1 MGTIKKNIWDELGI
15 ARSTYFKFKKL
26 GMPEEVTKAKDWLAL
41 RQNLQ
46 PVGREAEGVMVHGK
60 RYTAQD
66 IIDLRA
72 NLLEGQAENVNL
84 KNRIERLNV
93 LEREGQLL
101 PAEELT
107 NTLGQIIIPLR
118 KALDQMP
125 ENIAGAVN
133 PQDPAR
139 AETIM
144 MQELHN
150 IYADL
155 VKSLKA
161 NEQTSE
167 FRV

>member
-1 MGTIKKNIWDELGI
+1 MGEIKKSIWDELGI

-26 GMPEEVTKAKDWLAL
+26 GMPKQVTKAKEWLAL

-46 PVGREAEGVMVHGK
+46 PAGREAEGLMVHGK

-72 NLLEGQAENVNL
+72 NLLEGQTENINL

-93 LEREGQLL
+93 LEREGELL
-101 PAEELT
+101 PADELT

-139 AETIM
+139 AETIIN
-144 MQELHN
+144 QELYN

>member
-1 MGTIKKNIWDELGI
+1 MTDSNENKWGVLGI
-15 ARSTYFKFKKL
+15 ARSTYYKFISL
-26 GMPEEVTKAKDWLAL
+26 GMPKDEVGAKDWLAL

-46 PVGREAEGVMVHGK
+46 PAGREAEGVMVHGK

-72 NLLEGQAENVNL
+72 NLLEGQTENINL
-84 KNRIERLNV
+84 KNRIETLNV

>member
-26 GMPEEVTKAKDWLAL
+26 GMPEDLDKAKDWLAL

-46 PVGREAEGVMVHGK
+46 PAGREAEGVMVHGK

-72 NLLEGQAENVNL
+72 SLLEGQTENVNL

-93 LEREGQLL
+93 LEREGELL

-144 MQELHN
+144 TQELHN

>member
-84 KNRIERLNV
+84 KNRIERLDV
-93 LEREGQLL
+93 LEREGELL

>member
-1 MGTIKKNIWDELGI
+1 MTTTCKEDWKALGI
-15 ARSTYFKFKKL
+15 ARSTYYKFISL
-26 GMPEEVTKAKDWLAL
+26 GMPKDKAKAKDWLAL

-46 PVGREAEGVMVHGK
+46 PAGREAEGVMVHGK

-72 NLLEGQAENVNL
+72 NLLEGQTENVNL

-93 LEREGQLL
+93 LEREGELL
-101 PAEELT
+101 PADELT

-144 MQELHN
+144 TQELHN

-155 VKSLKA
+155 VKSLKS

>member
-1 MGTIKKNIWDELGI
+1 MGTINKNIWDELGI
-15 ARSTYFKFKKL
+15 ARSTFFKFKKL
-26 GMPEEVTKAKDWLAL
+26 GMPEEMTKAKDWLAL

-46 PVGREAEGVMVHGK
+46 PAGREADGVMVHGK

-144 MQELHN
+144 TQELHN

-161 NEQTSE
+161 NEQTKE

>member
-1 MGTIKKNIWDELGI
+1 MTTTNKADWKKLGI
-15 ARSTYFKFKKL
+15 ARSTYYKFISL
-26 GMPEEVTKAKDWLAL
+26 GMPKDQAGAKDWLAL

-46 PVGREAEGVMVHGK
+46 PAGREAEGVMVHGK

-72 NLLEGQAENVNL
+72 SLLEGQTENVNL

-93 LEREGQLL
+93 LEREGELL

-139 AETIM
+139 AETIIT
-144 MQELHN
+144 QELHN
-150 IYADL
+150 IYSDL

-161 NEQTSE
+161 NEQTESI
-167 FRV
+167 RL

>member
-1 MGTIKKNIWDELGI
+1 MGEIKESIWDELGI

-46 PVGREAEGVMVHGK
+46 PAGREAEGVMVHGK

-72 NLLEGQAENVNL
+72 NLLEGQTENINL

-93 LEREGQLL
+93 LEREGELL
-101 PAEELT
+101 PADELT

-139 AETIM
+139 AETIIN
-144 MQELHN
+144 QELHN

>member
-1 MGTIKKNIWDELGI
+1 MTTICKEDWKALGI
-15 ARSTYFKFKKL
+15 ARSTYYKFISL
-26 GMPEEVTKAKDWLAL
+26 GMPKDKAKAKDWLAL

-46 PVGREAEGVMVHGK
+46 PAGREAEGVMVHGK

-72 NLLEGQAENVNL
+72 NLLEGQTENVNL

-93 LEREGQLL
+93 LEREGELL
-101 PAEELT
+101 PADELT

-139 AETIM
+139 AETIIT
-144 MQELHN
+144 QELHN

-161 NEQTSE
+161 NEQTQE

>member
-167 FRV
+167 FRL

>member
-1 MGTIKKNIWDELGI
+1 MGTINKTIWDELGI

-26 GMPEEVTKAKDWLAL
+26 GMPEEIAKAKDWLAL

-46 PVGREAEGVMVHGK
+46 PVGREAEGVIVHGK

-107 NTLGQIIIPLR
+107 NTLGQILIPLR

-155 VKSLKA
+155 VKSLKS

>member
-1 MGTIKKNIWDELGI
+1 MMRKPGTSATREHILQFI
-15 ARSTYFKFKKL
+15 RSFIGDRGYAPTVRDIVK
-26 GMPEEVTKAKDWLAL
+26 GC
-41 RQNLQ
+41 NLSS
-46 PVGREAEGVMVHGK
+46 
-60 RYTAQD
+60 TAVVQHH
-66 IIDLRA
+66 
-72 NLLEGQAENVNL
+72 
-84 KNRIERLNV
+84 LNV

-144 MQELHN
+144 TQELHN

-167 FRV
+167 FRL

>member
-26 GMPEEVTKAKDWLAL
+26 GMPEEVPKAKDWLAL

-46 PVGREAEGVMVHGK
+46 PVGREAEGLMVHGK

-72 NLLEGQAENVNL
+72 NLLEGQTENVNL

-93 LEREGQLL
+93 LEREGELL
-101 PAEELT
+101 PADELT

-161 NEQTSE
+161 NEQTQE